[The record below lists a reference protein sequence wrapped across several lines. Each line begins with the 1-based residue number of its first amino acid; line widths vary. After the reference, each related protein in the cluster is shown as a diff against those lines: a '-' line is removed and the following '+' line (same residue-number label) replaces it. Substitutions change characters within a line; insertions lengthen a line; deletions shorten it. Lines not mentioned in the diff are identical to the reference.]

1 MALDLDL
8 LFHPRSVAVIGV
20 SPDPRRFGGNAWVRT
35 MQAQGFKG
43 ALYPVDTRT
52 GEFNGLKVYPSIEEV
67 PGSIDLVVS
76 SIPAQFTPQ
85 LVRECIA
92 KGVKFIEF
100 FTAGFTETGDDADA
114 MLEKELTQIA
124 KTGDVRFVGPNCM
137 GVYCPSC
144 GISWRSD
151 LPTESG
157 SVAVMAQSG
166 LNGVKIVLSGVNRGV
181 YFSKFVSYGNASDL
195 NEIDFLDYFAAD
207 EESSIITAYIEGVRD
222 GRKFLEAI
230 RQAAKT
236 KPAVVLKGGRTGA
249 GTRAVFSHTASLAGS
264 EDIWESSI
272 KQAGAICVYDV
283 DEMIDTVMALQY
295 LTAPRNRNVAVIGSG
310 GGLSV
315 LAADHCED
323 AGLKVPKFPP
333 EVREEI
339 GKLMPKAGSF
349 PDNPVDSPLL
359 GNLDKFGQIVRI
371 LNDHDDIGSMI
382 LHFEV
387 DTTLVFQGRE
397 TITEITRAVI
407 EMVGECTKPVAVVLL
422 TVGSSGSVQAINEEQ
437 AEYARARIPVYPTIA
452 RAAQAIHKLI
462 EYHYGN

>member
-1 MALDLDL
+1 
-8 LFHPRSVAVIGV
+8 
-20 SPDPRRFGGNAWVRT
+20 
-35 MQAQGFKG
+35 
-43 ALYPVDTRT
+43 
-52 GEFNGLKVYPSIEEV
+52 
-67 PGSIDLVVS
+67 
-76 SIPAQFTPQ
+76 
-85 LVRECIA
+85 
-92 KGVKFIEF
+92 
-100 FTAGFTETGDDADA
+100 
-114 MLEKELTQIA
+114 
-124 KTGDVRFVGPNCM
+124 
-137 GVYCPSC
+137 
-144 GISWRSD
+144 
-151 LPTESG
+151 
-157 SVAVMAQSG
+157 
-166 LNGVKIVLSGVNRGV
+166 
-181 YFSKFVSYGNASDL
+181 
-195 NEIDFLDYFAAD
+195 
-207 EESSIITAYIEGVRD
+207 
-222 GRKFLEAI
+222 
-230 RQAAKT
+230 
-236 KPAVVLKGGRTGA
+236 
-249 GTRAVFSHTASLAGS
+249 
-264 EDIWESSI
+264 
-272 KQAGAICVYDV
+272 
-283 DEMIDTVMALQY
+283 MIDTVMALQY